1 MAKVTIIEK
10 HFLLKLT
17 HCKAV
22 PDVAVIVQ
30 LLSYWPRQ

>member
-1 MAKVTIIEK
+1 
-10 HFLLKLT
+10 
-17 HCKAV
+17 V

>member
-1 MAKVTIIEK
+1 
-10 HFLLKLT
+10 LT